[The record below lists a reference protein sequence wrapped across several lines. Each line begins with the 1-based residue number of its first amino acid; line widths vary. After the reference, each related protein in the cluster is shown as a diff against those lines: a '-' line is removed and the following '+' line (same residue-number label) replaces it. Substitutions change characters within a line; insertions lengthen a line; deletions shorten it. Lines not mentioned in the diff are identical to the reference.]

1 MSATIKDIAKMTG
14 LGLATISKYLNGGT
28 VREQNR
34 ALIENA
40 VAALHYRPNDIARSL
55 KTNHTKTIG
64 VIIPELNNAF
74 ITSIITI
81 IEDILRQHNYATIV
95 CDCRSDPQREAE
107 AVSFL
112 LQKRVD
118 GLINM
123 PTCSDGSHLGMALEA
138 DIPIVLVDRLVESLN
153 SRVSAVIVDNE
164 AAVERGAGYLMALG
178 HQRIG
183 LVLGEE
189 NLYTTRCR
197 KSGYLLAH
205 QKQGIGVEDQMIR
218 DGGYTL
224 SGGYQAMRSL
234 MALRDR
240 PSAVIVTNY
249 EMTIGAMILL
259 NEMDIKVPDDLSI
272 IGFDKLDAI
281 GGIFPHLSLITQPQN
296 QIGVKTAQLMLSL
309 INGKGSRK
317 HQIIT
322 LSTQLLKRESA
333 GMPRLPAHPAT

>member
-1 MSATIKDIAKMTG
+1 
-14 LGLATISKYLNGGT
+14 
-28 VREQNR
+28 
-34 ALIENA
+34 
-40 VAALHYRPNDIARSL
+40 
-55 KTNHTKTIG
+55 
-64 VIIPELNNAF
+64 
-74 ITSIITI
+74 
-81 IEDILRQHNYATIV
+81 
-95 CDCRSDPQREAE
+95 
-107 AVSFL
+107 
-112 LQKRVD
+112 
-118 GLINM
+118 
-123 PTCSDGSHLGMALEA
+123 
-138 DIPIVLVDRLVESLN
+138 
-153 SRVSAVIVDNE
+153 
-164 AAVERGAGYLMALG
+164 MALG